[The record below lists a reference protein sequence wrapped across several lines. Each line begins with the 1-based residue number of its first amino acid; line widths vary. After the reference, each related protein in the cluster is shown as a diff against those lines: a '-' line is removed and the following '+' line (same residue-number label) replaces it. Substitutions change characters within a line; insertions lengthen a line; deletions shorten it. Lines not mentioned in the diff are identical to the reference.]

1 MPRAGGGADGAG
13 RAGAAQI
20 AERNSIADRR
30 LERIRDLYPGL
41 EIRTLGFGNGDGV
54 TYIKDQRVQ
63 MASEG
68 VVSAVVYGDEDSQLS
83 AEKLVKGELALS
95 ELGGLEGGF
104 FGVMYD
110 AARNSVCVFR
120 DKKEHQE
127 GYFAFAGDGF
137 LMFATEKKLMQSL
150 DKSLKALDGLSEF
163 PGGKVLVAGGGVT
176 AQVHAFEDFP
186 EAPEG
191 TPADADGKVLA
202 PGQRYGGESV
212 ILTAG
217 NLVDKES
224 WSAVV
229 GTELVDSPTK
239 KSLSSHA
246 KEIIAMQ
253 RWIQGS

>member
-41 EIRTLGFGNGDGV
+41 EIRTLDFGNGDGV
-54 TYIKDQRVQ
+54 TFIKDQRVQ

-127 GYFAFAGDGF
+127 GYFAFAGDGI

-163 PGGKVLVAGGGVT
+163 PGGKVLVAGGLGRGSKT
-176 AQVHAFEDFP
+176 AELWD
-186 EAPEG
+186 
-191 TPADADGKVLA
+191 PATGAWSDLPTMAHERCG
-202 PGQRYGGESV
+202 
-212 ILTAG
+212 AG
-217 NLVDKES
+217 CCVSGIGAL
-224 WSAVV
+224 
-229 GTELVDSPTK
+229 
-239 KSLSSHA
+239 
-246 KEIIAMQ
+246 
-253 RWIQGS
+253 